1 LLLLDLEPALVRLA
15 VQARLR
21 ATPEHSSN
29 KVAPREPKLSRGGK
43 RVLEFAADEARR
55 LEARHIGTEHLLL
68 GVARARW
75 DAMPWYFFVLWPLH
89 QWKLIPEATLREVW
103 RNVSPEQTAVADVLA
118 EFRLDLP
125 TLRLATAG
133 EASLQTRWTEEVQ
146 RVVDRAREEARTT
159 GASRVATE
167 HLWLGLLAEEGS
179 AARQML
185 DATGSDAATMAKHL
199 RQSLLSDNETAGTK
213 ARYTPEARRAF
224 AAAGRIAQNARC
236 RYVGSDHLL
245 LALLGI
251 VSEPESALQR
261 AHKLVKGEAASRA
274 DAILARALS
283 EQGLTLNDVRQ
294 KLAPKVRSKSTVLN
308 EKELQKSIVD
318 QVLHIV
324 AQELRLPRA
333 GVKLETRLFKESSSH
348 LDTLDILKRCS
359 REFAISF
366 VPEDISKIQTAGELS
381 VAVLLKSAER
391 EQHKPTPPLANSML
405 NAMAFLIWP
414 FLGTAF
420 YLTPSFSA
428 DALNVSPLYSTP
440 LLVATLVCGITLLV
454 VPATDTRFSLW
465 RSFSQYFLAGIGLF
479 LLVWLCLWLL

>member
-1 LLLLDLEPALVRLA
+1 
-15 VQARLR
+15 
-21 ATPEHSSN
+21 
-29 KVAPREPKLSRGGK
+29 
-43 RVLEFAADEARR
+43 
-55 LEARHIGTEHLLL
+55 
-68 GVARARW
+68 
-75 DAMPWYFFVLWPLH
+75 
-89 QWKLIPEATLREVW
+89 
-103 RNVSPEQTAVADVLA
+103 
-118 EFRLDLP
+118 
-125 TLRLATAG
+125 
-133 EASLQTRWTEEVQ
+133 
-146 RVVDRAREEARTT
+146 
-159 GASRVATE
+159 
-167 HLWLGLLAEEGS
+167 
-179 AARQML
+179 
-185 DATGSDAATMAKHL
+185 
-199 RQSLLSDNETAGTK
+199 
-213 ARYTPEARRAF
+213 
-224 AAAGRIAQNARC
+224 
-236 RYVGSDHLL
+236 VGSNHLL

-251 VSEPESALQR
+251 ESESETALQR
-261 AHKLVKGEAASRA
+261 AQKMVKGEGTSRA